1 MDDQAETL
9 GFRPLYARV
18 GDRLRRKIASG
29 EWPAGHMLPSETLIA
44 QELGVSQGTV
54 RKALDEMEAGRLI
67 IRQQGRGTF
76 VAGHDEARILFQFF
90 KLVPDEGTAL
100 FPESRVL
107 STEAGDA
114 SEAEADKL
122 SLSRG
127 EPVIRIR
134 RVRSLAGRPSIIET
148 IVLPAAFFDGL
159 EKQEVPNNLYDLYAR
174 RFGVTVAGGSESLK
188 ATLLSVEDA
197 RLLDLPAGSPALLI
211 DRMATDISGRAVE
224 WRLSLCDTRHLHY
237 ACDLR

>member
-1 MDDQAETL
+1 MDEQSDTL

-18 GDRLRRKIASG
+18 RDRLRRKIASG
-29 EWPAGHMLPSETLIA
+29 EWPAGHMLPSEMLIA

-54 RKALDEMEAGRLI
+54 RKALEEMEAGRLI
-67 IRQQGRGTF
+67 IRRQGRGTF

-114 SEAEADKL
+114 STAEAVKL
-122 SLSRG
+122 SLARG
-127 EPVIRIR
+127 EPVLRIR
-134 RVRSLAGRPSIIET
+134 RIRSLAGLPSIIET
-148 IVLPAAFFDGL
+148 IVLPAALFDGL
-159 EKQEVPNNLYDLYAR
+159 EREDVPNNLYDLYAR

-188 ATLLSVEDA
+188 ATLFSAEQA
-197 RLLDLPAGSPALLI
+197 RLLDLPPGSPALLV
-211 DRMATDISGRAVE
+211 DRVATDIGGRAVE

-237 ACDLR
+237 ASDLR